1 MTKEEEEEE
10 EEDPCSRESWKER
23 KKNFDTF
30 GLVV

>member
-1 MTKEEEEEE
+1 MTKEEEE

-30 GLVV
+30 GLVA